1 MIKETKKIRARPSF
15 FSISRA
21 LSFPGQGGMASS
33 AGMRGCVAAGGG
45 RRRRRQAVCAAAC
58 CVELLSCFLRR
69 RLGFRGTGAAAPADA
84 AQCTRQAGRRA
95 WRQAAPRW
103 VSERASHRRC
113 QHTAD
118 DCAGARSTGSLN
130 RGAAGVRG
138 VRRDRGA
145 LTGRR
150 CAGPMSSGG
159 NRPVNSYKETEIIDG
174 VTVDVKA
181 RVVTVKGKRGTLV
194 RDFKHLNV
202 EIYKKKNEKTGK
214 DVIVVSFALC
224 ACWCPCLCCTCSRLS
239 QQGAAGRSRAQQGA
253 AGDEAQPAWQ
263 RAGVLGTR
271 QWSGCIVEH
280 TVWGGADAVAKG
292 RWAIM
297 SCVRPE
303 KRRRRSGG
311 RTRCH
316 RSMPRVSTRPAKE
329 GLEQR
334 RRRRRRRRQ
343 QQQYERC

>member
-1 MIKETKKIRARPSF
+1 
-15 FSISRA
+15 
-21 LSFPGQGGMASS
+21 MASS

-239 QQGAAGRSRAQQGA
+239 QQGAAGRGRRRGA
-253 AGDEAQPAWQ
+253 AGVAAGWCFGDKAVEWVHRRAHGLGGGGCSSQREVGHHVVCEAGEAEAEERREDQVPSQHA
-263 RAGVLGTR
+263 
-271 QWSGCIVEH
+271 
-280 TVWGGADAVAKG
+280 
-292 RWAIM
+292 
-297 SCVRPE
+297 SCQHEARE
-303 KRRRRSGG
+303 G
-311 RTRCH
+311 RTR
-316 RSMPRVSTRPAKE
+316 AAAAAAAAAAI
-329 GLEQR
+329 
-334 RRRRRRRRQ
+334 
-343 QQQYERC
+343 